1 MRVLFVLNAPVGGA
15 ALSAH
20 DLMRGLRARGVESCV
35 IAPPSP
41 HVRLA
46 EAFGDVAVETAEV
59 FLPWWNR
66 RYRSTWYKRPAHLVL
81 DTVRSRARLG
91 TVAAIAGRIRA
102 WGVDLVHTNTAL
114 TLEGGLAARLTGRPH
129 VWHLREQLGDDALFR
144 FWLPEPVLARV
155 FLGLADRVIVNS
167 AQSRALFDRH
177 GLGGETRLVY
187 NGVEVGGFPDL
198 EGAAALRA
206 RWGAPPRREPGAV
219 PLVGMVA
226 NLTSRMKRHDVF
238 VEAAARVAPRHPG
251 ARFVI
256 VGTDPDREGGPAAEI
271 AYTRELKARA
281 ARLGLGERLGF
292 VGHAAPPAA
301 VMGALDVLVHPCD
314 QESFGRVAIEAMAA
328 RRPVVAA
335 DGGGLVEIVEDGAT
349 GVRVRPGDVAGF
361 AEAIQGL
368 LADPARAEAM
378 GVAGRAAVEARFSL
392 DRTVDAV
399 MDVYRGLSR
408 S

>member
-20 DLMRGLRARGVESCV
+20 DLMRGLAARGVESCV

-66 RYRSTWYKRPAHLVL
+66 RYRSTWYKRPAHLLL

-91 TVAAIAGRIRA
+91 TVAALASRIRA

-114 TLEGGLAARLTGRPH
+114 TLEGGLAARAAGRPH

-144 FWLPEPVLARV
+144 FWLPEPALARV
-155 FLGLADRVIVNS
+155 FLGLADQVIVNS
-167 AQSRALFDRH
+167 AQSRALFDRQ
-177 GLGGETRLVY
+177 GLGGRTRLVY
-187 NGVEVGGFPDL
+187 NGVEVAGFPD
-198 EGAAALRA
+198 EAGAAALRA
-206 RWGAPPRREPGAV
+206 RWNVPADA

-226 NLTSRMKRHDVF
+226 NLTSRMKRHDVL
-238 VEAAARVAPRHPG
+238 VEAAARVAPRHPE

-256 VGTDPDREGGPAAEI
+256 VGTDPDTEGGPAAEI

-281 ARLGLGERLGF
+281 ARLGLGARLGF

-335 DGGGLVEIVEDGAT
+335 DGGGLVEIVEHGAT

-361 AEAIQGL
+361 AEAIDGL
-368 LADPARAEAM
+368 LADSARAAAL
-378 GVAGRAAVEARFSL
+378 GGAGRAAVEARFSL

-399 MDVYRGLSR
+399 LDVYRGLSR